1 VPEQPECV
9 ADVLNDAIDHGA
21 SNREV

>member
-9 ADVLNDAIDHGA
+9 ADVLNDAINHGA
-21 SNREV
+21 SSREV